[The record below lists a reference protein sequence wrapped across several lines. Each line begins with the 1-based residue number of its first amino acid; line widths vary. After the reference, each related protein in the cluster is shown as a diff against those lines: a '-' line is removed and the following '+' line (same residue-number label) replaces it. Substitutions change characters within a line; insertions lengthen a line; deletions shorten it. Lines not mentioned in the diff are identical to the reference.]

1 MTHNK
6 PSKEE
11 GLFPLPFLFF
21 VLCRAAHNMVMLQ
34 QGAEYGRNCTK
45 TTGGRRLYQ
54 MKVTKNLKRRLE
66 KAKQEG
72 FKRVYVVLGNKFATT
87 YCSVVDIDT
96 LLDWPTGTHYWVPR
110 PTGGRWKGWMNTRHL
125 NTTTD
130 IQYSMLFDQYFDED
144 KGRKEAEGA

>member
-1 MTHNK
+1 
-6 PSKEE
+6 
-11 GLFPLPFLFF
+11 
-21 VLCRAAHNMVMLQ
+21 
-34 QGAEYGRNCTK
+34 
-45 TTGGRRLYQ
+45 

-96 LLDWPTGTHYWVPR
+96 LLNWPTGTHYWVPR

-125 NTTTD
+125 NPTTD
-130 IQYSMLFDQYFDED
+130 IQYSVLFDQYFDD
-144 KGRKEAEGA
+144 KEGRKEA